1 MVVQVLVEG
10 FSKRS
15 DSQLSGRTDHMK
27 RAIFD
32 DVPVAAEYT
41 GKQNGE
47 LVTLKPGEYV
57 AVKVHSCST
66 GTLFAE
72 ALGRTTL
79 QAFAAAQSAADDGHD
94 FVAAV
99 HAAPREAAAMAC

>member
-1 MVVQVLVEG
+1 
-10 FSKRS
+10 
-15 DSQLSGRTDHMK
+15 MK

-47 LVTLKPGEYV
+47 LVSLKPGDYV

-79 QAFAAAQSAADDGHD
+79 QAFAAAQSDGHD

-99 HAAPREAAAMAC
+99 HAAPRVAAAMAC